1 MRTELKAEVEIQVPF
16 HDVDGMHVVWHGHYY
31 KYFEVA
37 RTKLLQSID
46 YDVHEMKASGY
57 SWPIVETN
65 CKYVR
70 PILYDQ
76 LIQVSAKIQEYE
88 NRLKIIYRISDAK
101 TDVATPNITTKYT
114 IKTTRILRPF
124 SAKSLVTQNTFRCF
138 SCQQPLV

>member
-101 TDVATPNITTKYT
+101 TDEKLATGHTTQVAVDMKNNEMCFVSPK
-114 IKTTRILRPF
+114 ILLEKVEECELF
-124 SAKSLVTQNTFRCF
+124 L
-138 SCQQPLV
+138 

>member
-101 TDVATPNITTKYT
+101 TDEKLATGHTTQVVVDMK
-114 IKTTRILRPF
+114 
-124 SAKSLVTQNTFRCF
+124 NNEMCF
-138 SCQQPLV
+138 VSPKFLLKKVEECELFL

>member
-101 TDVATPNITTKYT
+101 TGEKLATGHTTQVAVDMKNNEMCFVSPK
-114 IKTTRILRPF
+114 ILLEKVEECELF
-124 SAKSLVTQNTFRCF
+124 L
-138 SCQQPLV
+138 

>member
-57 SWPIVETN
+57 SWPIVGTK

-101 TDVATPNITTKYT
+101 TDEKLATGHTTQVAVDMKNNEMCFVSPK
-114 IKTTRILRPF
+114 ILLKKVEECELF
-124 SAKSLVTQNTFRCF
+124 L
-138 SCQQPLV
+138 

>member
-1 MRTELKAEVEIQVPF
+1 MRTELKADVEIQVPF

-101 TDVATPNITTKYT
+101 TDEKLATGHTTQVAVDMKNNEMCFVSPK
-114 IKTTRILRPF
+114 ILLKKVEECELF
-124 SAKSLVTQNTFRCF
+124 L
-138 SCQQPLV
+138 

>member
-76 LIQVSAKIQEYE
+76 LIQVSAKIQEYD

-101 TDVATPNITTKYT
+101 TDEKLATGHTTQVAVDMKNNEMCFVSPK
-114 IKTTRILRPF
+114 ILLE
-124 SAKSLVTQNTFRCF
+124 KVEG
-138 SCQQPLV
+138 

>member
-46 YDVHEMKASGY
+46 YDVLQMKSSGY
-57 SWPIVETN
+57 SWPIIETS
-65 CKYVR
+65 CKYVQ
-70 PILYDQ
+70 PMLYNQ

-101 TDVATPNITTKYT
+101 TDEKLATGHTTQVAVDMKNNEMCFVSPK
-114 IKTTRILRPF
+114 ILLKKVEECELF
-124 SAKSLVTQNTFRCF
+124 L
-138 SCQQPLV
+138 

>member
-76 LIQVSAKIQEYE
+76 LIQVIAKIQEYE

-101 TDVATPNITTKYT
+101 TNEKLATGHTTQVAVDMKNNEMCFVSPK
-114 IKTTRILRPF
+114 ILLKKVEECELF
-124 SAKSLVTQNTFRCF
+124 L
-138 SCQQPLV
+138 

>member
-70 PILYDQ
+70 PIVYDQ

-101 TDVATPNITTKYT
+101 TDEKLATGHTTQVAVDMKNNEMCFVSPK
-114 IKTTRILRPF
+114 ILLEKVEECELF
-124 SAKSLVTQNTFRCF
+124 L
-138 SCQQPLV
+138 

>member
-1 MRTELKAEVEIQVPF
+1 MRTELKAVVEIQVPF

-101 TDVATPNITTKYT
+101 TDEKLATGHTTQVAVDMKNNEMCFVSPK
-114 IKTTRILRPF
+114 ILLKKVEECELF
-124 SAKSLVTQNTFRCF
+124 L
-138 SCQQPLV
+138 

>member
-16 HDVDGMHVVWHGHYY
+16 HDLDGMHVVWHGHYY

-101 TDVATPNITTKYT
+101 TDEKLATGHTTQVAVDMKNNEMCFVSPK
-114 IKTTRILRPF
+114 ILLKKVEECELF
-124 SAKSLVTQNTFRCF
+124 L
-138 SCQQPLV
+138 

>member
-1 MRTELKAEVEIQVPF
+1 MKAEVEIQVPF

-70 PILYDQ
+70 PMLYNQ

-101 TDVATPNITTKYT
+101 TGEKLATGHTTQVAVDMKNNEMCFVSPK
-114 IKTTRILRPF
+114 ILLEKVEECELF
-124 SAKSLVTQNTFRCF
+124 L
-138 SCQQPLV
+138 

>member
-1 MRTELKAEVEIQVPF
+1 MKAEVEIQVPF

-70 PILYDQ
+70 PIVYDQ

-101 TDVATPNITTKYT
+101 TDEKLATGHTTQVAVDMKNNEMCFVSPK
-114 IKTTRILRPF
+114 ILLE
-124 SAKSLVTQNTFRCF
+124 KVEG
-138 SCQQPLV
+138 

>member
-57 SWPIVETN
+57 SWPIIETS
-65 CKYVR
+65 CKYVQ
-70 PILYDQ
+70 PMLYNQ

-101 TDVATPNITTKYT
+101 TGEKLATGHTTQVAVDMKNNEMCFVSPK
-114 IKTTRILRPF
+114 ILLKKVEECELF
-124 SAKSLVTQNTFRCF
+124 L
-138 SCQQPLV
+138 

>member
-1 MRTELKAEVEIQVPF
+1 MRTELKADVEIQVPF

-70 PILYDQ
+70 PIVYDQ

-101 TDVATPNITTKYT
+101 TDEKLATGHTTQVAVDMKNNEMCFVSPK
-114 IKTTRILRPF
+114 ILLKKVEECELF
-124 SAKSLVTQNTFRCF
+124 L
-138 SCQQPLV
+138 

>member
-101 TDVATPNITTKYT
+101 TDEKLATGHTTQVAVDMKNNEMCFVSPK
-114 IKTTRILRPF
+114 ILLKKVEECELF
-124 SAKSLVTQNTFRCF
+124 L
-138 SCQQPLV
+138 